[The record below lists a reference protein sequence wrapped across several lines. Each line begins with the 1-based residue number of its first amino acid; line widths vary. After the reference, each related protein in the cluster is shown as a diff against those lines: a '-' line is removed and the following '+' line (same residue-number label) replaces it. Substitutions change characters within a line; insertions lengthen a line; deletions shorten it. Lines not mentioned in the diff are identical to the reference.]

1 MCRLVDKTRCSIG
14 KGENMQQT
22 KNGATGATEDCN
34 MLVFSVKTG
43 ARKGENGATEVLL

>member
-1 MCRLVDKTRCSIG
+1 MCEQGDASPKSG
-14 KGENMQQT
+14 

-43 ARKGENGATEVLL
+43 ARKGKNGATEVLP